1 MNNGFLPVSRAEM
14 EERGIKQFD
23 FVYVI
28 GDALRGSSFVS
39 VTPLSQ
45 DFWKH
50 TAIRSELSR
59 SRTGEIRSLSVS
71 SGSRG
76 SGF

>member
-23 FVYVI
+23 FVY
-28 GDALRGSSFVS
+28 
-39 VTPLSQ
+39 
-45 DFWKH
+45 
-50 TAIRSELSR
+50 AIRSELSR

>member
-1 MNNGFLPVSRAEM
+1 MNNRFLPVSRAEM

-28 GDALRGSSFVS
+28 GDAYVDHRS

-45 DFWKH
+45 DFWKR

>member
-28 GDALRGSSFVS
+28 GDAYVDHPSFG
-39 VTPLSQ
+39 Q

>member
-28 GDALRGSSFVS
+28 GDAYVDHPSFG
-39 VTPLSQ
+39 
-45 DFWKH
+45 H
-50 TAIRSELSR
+50 AIISRLLKRIIIWSEL
-59 SRTGEIRSLSVS
+59 
-71 SGSRG
+71 
-76 SGF
+76 FPQPD

>member
-28 GDALRGSSFVS
+28 GDTYVDHPS
-39 VTPLSQ
+39 LSQ

>member
-28 GDALRGSSFVS
+28 
-39 VTPLSQ
+39 
-45 DFWKH
+45 
-50 TAIRSELSR
+50 
-59 SRTGEIRSLSVS
+59 EIGRAHV
-71 SGSRG
+71 
-76 SGF
+76 